1 MKKYQGRGARATA
14 AKAGLSTPSLGGLLI
29 GGALT
34 VLVAQPAWAAPTQ
47 ITGVR
52 INPTSTGIDLI
63 LETQAGDRPQVFA
76 VPRGNSWV
84 ADVINAQLRVPEG
97 TTFTRTNPAPGIA
110 SISIAPLDTNSVR
123 VTITA
128 TDQAISGE
136 VIRREATGIAFSI
149 STGASAAVPP
159 QIAPAPQPPV
169 TQAPAVPLP
178 GIQNGAPILPPSAQ
192 VVPPFLPRAIAPPV
206 GDIAVSNIDATP
218 GAVDLGVA
226 ELVPRLVL
234 RDAPV
239 RDVLALLARV
249 ANLNVAFAEGEALAT
264 PAAPG
269 ATGTG
274 GDATISLDIE
284 NEPVQDVFNYVLRVT
299 GLQSNRVGRTI
310 FIGRN
315 LPTGAQDL
323 VMRTLRLNQLKATM
337 AETNIEST
345 MQTNVGIGS
354 GVAAGGSQSTI
365 ARTVNQS
372 RSVPMRGGLQM
383 LELLGANGGGTE
395 QAQAA
400 AAPGAN
406 YNLLRGLQ
414 VTADGRT
421 NSITLLGP
429 PRLVDIATSY
439 LRQHDVRQRQV
450 AVNVRIVEVNLL
462 NQDNVGASFSFGI
475 ADSFFS
481 VDQGQLTANFGQVQ
495 PPNTTTVRTNQFG
508 RPIVENPLSGVD
520 PFLNPQGTQLQ
531 RDPFTGEFV
540 PVQPNQPGT
549 IFGPGGSPT
558 RPGITGISPQQLP
571 AGASP
576 TLYLDAQGFPR
587 PTNELTI
594 GGGAIPPLI
603 NPEGNLVQVRPLQVP
618 IAPQPGTAAQPP
630 LYFDFQGN
638 PRLASQLAAPTPGAT
653 QFQGFTGSIPPLL
666 SPTGD
671 PVQARAF
678 QAGTNPVTGQPFQEP
693 LFLDVSGVPRSIR
706 DLTLTGGPFR
716 PLFEQNELVQV
727 GLETGLVP
735 FIGQAAQFAY
745 QLPQVF
751 QYPRQFLAQLRAQ
764 VLEDNAKILTDPTL
778 IVQEGSQAQVNLT
791 QGIFTGFRS
800 VITVPT
806 QGPAIQTQEPTTGE
820 AGIILNI
827 AVDQVDDNGFVNM
840 SVSPE
845 VSSPGERILNPNGTL
860 ATQLINRRRLE
871 TGNVRLRDGQTLILT
886 GIIQDQDRET
896 VTKVPILGDLPIIGS
911 LFRQRSSDNR
921 RTEVII
927 LVTPEII
934 DDSENANFGYGS
946 VTSPQMQRTDRK
958 SVV

>member
-1 MKKYQGRGARATA
+1 MKQYQG
-14 AKAGLSTPSLGGLLI
+14 LGGLLI
-29 GGALT
+29 GGAVT
-34 VLVAQPAWAAPTQ
+34 VLVSQPAWAAPTQ
-47 ITGVR
+47 VTNVR
-52 INPTSTGIDLI
+52 LNPTNTGMEII

-84 ADVINAQLRVPEG
+84 ADVINAQLRLNEG

-110 SISIAPLDTNSVR
+110 SIAIAPLDTNSIR
-123 VTITA
+123 VTVTA
-128 TDQAISGE
+128 TEDALSGE
-136 VIRREATGIAFSI
+136 VTRREATGIAFSI
-149 STGASAAVPP
+149 ATGAAATATAPIAPP
-159 QIAPAPQPPV
+159 QQIPPATPQPPV
-169 TQAPAVPLP
+169 TQSPSVPLP
-178 GIQNGAPILPPSAQ
+178 NIQNGAPILPPGAE

-218 GAVDLGVA
+218 GAIDIGVA

-249 ANLNVAFAEGEALAT
+249 ANLNVAFAEGDVAAVAAT
-264 PAAPG
+264 PG

-299 GLQSNRVGRTI
+299 GLQANRVGRTI

-337 AETNIEST
+337 LETNIESSLET
-345 MQTNVGIGS
+345 DVGIGS
-354 GVAAGGSQSTI
+354 GVTSGGSQSTI
-365 ARTVNQS
+365 E
-372 RSVPMRGGLQM
+372 RSVSQERQVPTRGGLQM
-383 LELLGANGGGTE
+383 LELLGANGGGTG
-395 QAQAA
+395 QQAA
-400 AAPGAN
+400 AAAVPGAN

-450 AVNVRIVEVNLL
+450 AVNVKIVEVNLL
-462 NQDNVGASFSFGI
+462 NQENVGASFSFGI

-481 VDQGQLTANFGQVQ
+481 VDQGVLTGNIGQVA
-495 PPNTTTVRTNQFG
+495 PPNATTVRTNQFG
-508 RPIVENPLSGVD
+508 RPIVENPLAGT
-520 PFLNPQGTQLQ
+520 PTFLNPEGTQLQ
-531 RDPFTGEFV
+531 RDPFTGEFL
-540 PVQPNQPGT
+540 PVQPNQPGS

-558 RPGITGISPQQLP
+558 RPGVTQITPQQLP

-576 TLYLDAQGFPR
+576 RLYLDAQGFPR
-587 PTNELTI
+587 PTGELTI
-594 GGGAIPPLI
+594 GGGTIPPLI
-603 NPEGNLVQVRPLQVP
+603 NPDGNLVEARPIQLPVSP
-618 IAPQPGTAAQPP
+618 SAGTPPSPPQF
-630 LYFDFQGN
+630 FDFQGN
-638 PRLASQLAAPTPGAT
+638 PRLASELAAPVPGSN
-653 QFQGFTGSIPPLL
+653 QFPGFTGSIPPLL
-666 SPTGD
+666 SPTGT
-671 PVQARAF
+671 PIEARA
-678 QAGTNPVTGQPFQEP
+678 ASTGTNPVTGQPFQEP

-706 DLTLTGGPFR
+706 ELTIAGGQFR
-716 PLFEQNELVQV
+716 PLFETNELVQV
-727 GLETGLVP
+727 GLESGLVP
-735 FIGQAAQFAY
+735 FIGRAAQFAY

-827 AVDQVDDNGFVNM
+827 SVDQIDDNGFVNLA
-840 SVSPE
+840 VSPE

-896 VTKVPILGDLPIIGS
+896 VTKVPILGDLPIIGA
-911 LFRQRSSDNR
+911 LFRQRASDNR

-927 LVTPEII
+927 LVTPDIM
-934 DDSENANFGYGS
+934 DDSDNANFGYGS
-946 VTSPQMQRTDRK
+946 ITSPQMQQTIQQSGRR
-958 SVV
+958 

>member
-34 VLVAQPAWAAPTQ
+34 VMVAQPAWAAPTQ

-84 ADVINAQLRVPEG
+84 ADVINAQLRIPEG

-159 QIAPAPQPPV
+159 QIDPAPPPV
-169 TQAPAVPLP
+169 TQAQPCRYPEFRMGPRFYPL
-178 GIQNGAPILPPSAQ
+178 AAQ

-372 RSVPMRGGLQM
+372 RSVPMRGG
-383 LELLGANGGGTE
+383 
-395 QAQAA
+395 
-400 AAPGAN
+400 
-406 YNLLRGLQ
+406 
-414 VTADGRT
+414 
-421 NSITLLGP
+421 
-429 PRLVDIATSY
+429 
-439 LRQHDVRQRQV
+439 V
-450 AVNVRIVEVNLL
+450 ANVRATRSQWRRNR
-462 NQDNVGASFSFGI
+462 ASS
-475 ADSFFS
+475 SRRCS
-481 VDQGQLTANFGQVQ
+481 RCQLQ
-495 PPNTTTVRTNQFG
+495 PPQ
-508 RPIVENPLSGVD
+508 RP
-520 PFLNPQGTQLQ
+520 
-531 RDPFTGEFV
+531 
-540 PVQPNQPGT
+540 
-549 IFGPGGSPT
+549 
-558 RPGITGISPQQLP
+558 
-571 AGASP
+571 AS
-576 TLYLDAQGFPR
+576 YR
-587 PTNELTI
+587 
-594 GGGAIPPLI
+594 
-603 NPEGNLVQVRPLQVP
+603 
-618 IAPQPGTAAQPP
+618 
-630 LYFDFQGN
+630 
-638 PRLASQLAAPTPGAT
+638 
-653 QFQGFTGSIPPLL
+653 
-666 SPTGD
+666 
-671 PVQARAF
+671 
-678 QAGTNPVTGQPFQEP
+678 
-693 LFLDVSGVPRSIR
+693 
-706 DLTLTGGPFR
+706 
-716 PLFEQNELVQV
+716 
-727 GLETGLVP
+727 
-735 FIGQAAQFAY
+735 
-745 QLPQVF
+745 
-751 QYPRQFLAQLRAQ
+751 
-764 VLEDNAKILTDPTL
+764 
-778 IVQEGSQAQVNLT
+778 
-791 QGIFTGFRS
+791 
-800 VITVPT
+800 
-806 QGPAIQTQEPTTGE
+806 
-820 AGIILNI
+820 
-827 AVDQVDDNGFVNM
+827 
-840 SVSPE
+840 
-845 VSSPGERILNPNGTL
+845 
-860 ATQLINRRRLE
+860 
-871 TGNVRLRDGQTLILT
+871 
-886 GIIQDQDRET
+886 
-896 VTKVPILGDLPIIGS
+896 
-911 LFRQRSSDNR
+911 
-921 RTEVII
+921 
-927 LVTPEII
+927 
-934 DDSENANFGYGS
+934 
-946 VTSPQMQRTDRK
+946 
-958 SVV
+958 